1 MKSGNKSD
9 QIDAR
14 KLAELLRAGMH
25 IPFYRTR
32 PTFHSQI
39 PAEAV
44 SFTLITARPAYW
56 KRRL

>member
-25 IPFYRTR
+25 IAFIEPAPHSTR
-32 PTFHSQI
+32 KFLLRRFP
-39 PAEAV
+39 
-44 SFTLITARPAYW
+44 FTLITARPAYW